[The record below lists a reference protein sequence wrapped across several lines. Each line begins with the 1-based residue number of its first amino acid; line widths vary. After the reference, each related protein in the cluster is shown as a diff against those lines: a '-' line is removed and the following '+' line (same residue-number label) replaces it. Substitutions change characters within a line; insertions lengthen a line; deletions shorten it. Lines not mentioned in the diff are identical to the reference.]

1 MAGTSTTKKRT
12 PKRRTP
18 APISAS
24 AVSDLIDARLASG
37 SVAASVINDDGT
49 INPVE
54 IGRAGRVPNELVTLF
69 TLDGKNYK
77 VPQKPS
83 PALMQRF
90 LRDAR
95 KHGPA
100 MATSVLLDTMLGEEA
115 LDALAESPEVTDEDM
130 ARIYT
135 ALTHIAF
142 GKVAKKA
149 EDGQDPS

>member
-1 MAGTSTTKKRT
+1 MAGTSTSKKRPT
-12 PKRRTP
+12 KSRTTIP
-18 APISAS
+18 TS
-24 AVSDLIDARLASG
+24 AVSDLIDERLASG

-69 TLDGKNYK
+69 TLDGKDYK

-83 PALMQRF
+83 PAIMQRF